1 MLASEQTN
9 SSPVKKNSPF
19 METVQDKLKDI
30 KNFSNW
36 SAKEQMIAVG
46 AVGVMVGALLPFVAV
61 ALPVAATG
69 AIVALT
75 LFFAYKA
82 VEYTFKGLKWSAEK
96 TVDGAKYTAGKVKD
110 ASVYTAEKAR
120 EGYYSVKEAVSSV
133 GQATREGTSSA
144 LRAMGDGVQKFGRKM
159 SNGGASMSSLDA
171 IPYSI
176 GNEGQTVVLK
186 TEEKTRNFNSVK
198 EMFIKEVLEDKAVNN
213 SALTKEIFSKLGE
226 KILEKAYSVDGQ
238 QSVKKDQLINRLKQQ
253 VDFVN
258 KLDAKKLQNLLSDN
272 NSLYEIFSEHHDK
285 IKRIIGECKR
295 EYEFYQS
302 VGRNNAKDAEERKA
316 SKSSSFSPVFS
327 LGRKDSTQSTSSLS
341 KSSSLDSVRTESTAS
356 SEAELL
362 NPAEHKEVETT
373 SSLRNKLS
381 SLFKDGKKSEQTT
394 EVKYQDLSEPD
405 TSSRRVGESTF
416 YVAPP
421 KPPRSNSLNSIG
433 TESTVTV
440 SDSDSQDFVTVDPNR
455 LRRSSSSSS
464 LGGSSSKLTPVDP
477 PKVPGIP
484 SLNSLNDGIG
494 AAMEKNLEE
503 FSSSAKTEST
513 QSSLSNRNGSDS
525 GFNSPT
531 SSPTHT
537 MFTNEDGK
545 AKTQADLK
553 KTGYLNKL
561 VGQPSTKVGENSVH
575 HPASVKTK

>member
-1 MLASEQTN
+1 MLPDKQTN
-9 SSPVKKNSPF
+9 LVSKGKQQSIFAGTFSKLFENKESNMFDRFSSDLSSKEKILAVSVAGAIF
-19 METVQDKLKDI
+19 A
-30 KNFSNW
+30 
-36 SAKEQMIAVG
+36 SA
-46 AVGVMVGALLPFVAV
+46 LPIVAV
-61 ALPVAATG
+61 ALPLAVPG

-96 TVDGAKYTAGKVKD
+96 TVDGAEYTAGKIRK
-110 ASVYTAEKAR
+110 AAEYSAEKAR
-120 EGYYSVKEAVSSV
+120 EGYYSVKGAISSV
-133 GQATREGTSSA
+133 GRATKEGTGAA
-144 LRAMGDGVQKFGRKM
+144 LGKMGRSL
-159 SNGGASMSSLDA
+159 SNLSGSMSSLDA

-198 EMFIKEVLEDKAVNN
+198 EMFIKEVLEDKAMNS

-238 QSVKKDQLINRLKQQ
+238 SGFQKDQLINQLKQQ
-253 VDFVN
+253 ADFVN
-258 KLDAKKLQNLLSDN
+258 KLDAKKLQNLLAQDDN
-272 NSLYEIFSEHHDK
+272 NLYEIFSDHHDE
-285 IKRIIGECKR
+285 IKRIVKECR
-295 EYEFYQS
+295 
-302 VGRNNAKDAEERKA
+302 AEHKLSNSIENLNEVAGKYGIRK
-316 SKSSSFSPVFS
+316 
-327 LGRKDSTQSTSSLS
+327 GSTQSIENSLS

-362 NPAEHKEVETT
+362 NPAEHKEVKAPSSFREKMPSWLGGKKAPKETT
-373 SSLRNKLS
+373 
-381 SLFKDGKKSEQTT
+381 D
-394 EVKYQDLSEPD
+394 VKYQVLSELG
-405 TSSRRVGESTF
+405 TLS
-416 YVAPP
+416 VAPP
-421 KPPRSNSLNSIG
+421 KLPRSNSLNSIG
-433 TESTVTV
+433 TGSTATV
-440 SDSDSQDFVTVDPNR
+440 SYSDSQDFATVKPNL

-484 SLNSLNDGIG
+484 SLNSLNDGIR

-553 KTGYLNKL
+553 KTGYLNEL